1 MVHELK
7 STFGIED
14 GANVM
19 AKFDFSD
26 QKTGVVD
33 LLRTGRA
40 MYSTASSGPVSKL
53 LIIVSDGK
61 GITNEGKDK
70 VLEAVRATRAAN
82 VFVVYVIVEAEG
94 SAQSVLDQRTVV
106 YDAAGGIKGFDS
118 YMEHFP
124 FPFYIILRDIKNLPR
139 VLSDALRQWFELVST

>member
-1 MVHELK
+1 MHELK

-33 LLRTGRA
+33 LLKTGRA

-70 VLEAVRATRAAN
+70 VQEAVRATRAAN
-82 VFVVYVIVEAEG
+82 VFVVYVIVETEG
-94 SAQSVLDQRTVV
+94 SAQSVLDIRTAEF
-106 YDAAGGIKGFDS
+106 DAAGGVKFHS